1 MPSKIFVD
9 EIRGKFTEH
18 TNTFDKDHTVEANF
32 NSLLIGPVNL
42 TGKIT
47 VEETANLT
55 VFGEIAV
62 GTGTANGELIING
75 TLDIR

>member
-18 TNTFDKDHTVEANF
+18 TNTFDKEHIVEANY

-42 TGKIT
+42 SGKIT
-47 VEETANLT
+47 VEDTASLT
-55 VFGEIAV
+55 VFGEISIGDNTNNA
-62 GTGTANGELIING
+62 ELIING

>member
-1 MPSKIFVD
+1 MPSKLYVD

-18 TNTFDKDHTVEANF
+18 TNTFSEDHVVEANY

-47 VEETANLT
+47 VEENAALT
-55 VFGEIAV
+55 VFGEINV
-62 GTGTANGELIING
+62 GNGTDAGELVVDG

>member
-18 TNTFDKDHTVEANF
+18 TNTFDKEHIVEANY

-42 TGKIT
+42 SGKIT
-47 VEETANLT
+47 VENTASLT
-55 VFGEIAV
+55 VFGEISIGDNTNNA
-62 GTGTANGELIING
+62 ELIING

>member
-18 TNTFDKDHTVEANF
+18 TNTFDKDHIVEANY

-42 TGKIT
+42 TGKI
-47 VEETANLT
+47 
-55 VFGEIAV
+55 
-62 GTGTANGELIING
+62 
-75 TLDIR
+75 